1 MNEIEHCGDEHFVLE
16 ERAVEPARLDG
27 RGEVQE
33 GGSITEVSYFTS
45 KKQGETRFKGST
57 MPLQIMRPYDAAVTL
72 SSFLKNRLSGRFS
85 SLHL

>member
-45 KKQGETRFKGST
+45 IVF
-57 MPLQIMRPYDAAVTL
+57 
-72 SSFLKNRLSGRFS
+72 
-85 SLHL
+85 